1 MRKNW
6 LLIGV
11 ALLVAVL
18 SVAAIA
24 CGDDDGDGDGNG
36 DAVPPATEEPAAPGD
51 GAEDGAEDGAAE
63 DGAPIAVI
71 LSALGGSA
79 VTGSA
84 TLAESE
90 TGTEVVVTI
99 VTGLEEGTHV
109 NHIHEGTCDAIGDI
123 GEPLES
129 LEAGADGSA
138 PATTTM
144 TGAVLL
150 HLLEDGHVVAVHAL
164 DPATIVACG
173 SIGGS

>member
-11 ALLVAVL
+11 TLFVAVL
-18 SVAAIA
+18 SIAAIA
-24 CGDDDGDGDGNG
+24 CDDDDDGDGNG
-36 DAVPPATEEPAAPGD
+36 DAVPPATEEAAAPD
-51 GAEDGAEDGAAE
+51 DGAEDGAAE
-63 DGAPIAVI
+63 DGGPIAVI

-79 VTGSA
+79 VTGTA
-84 TLAESE
+84 TLAESD

-99 VTGLEEGTHV
+99 GSGLDEGTHV

-144 TGAVLL
+144 TAAELE
-150 HLLEDGHVVAVHAL
+150 HLVDEGHVVAVHAL

-173 SIGGS
+173 LIGGS

>member
-36 DAVPPATEEPAAPGD
+36 DAVPPATEEPAAPD
-51 GAEDGAEDGAAE
+51 DGAEDGAAE

-79 VTGSA
+79 VTGTA

-144 TGAVLL
+144 TAAVLQ
-150 HLLEDGHVVAVHAL
+150 HLLDEGHVIAVHAL

>member
-11 ALLVAVL
+11 ALLAAVL
-18 SVAAIA
+18 AVAAIA
-24 CGDDDGDGDGNG
+24 CDDDEDGDGNG
-36 DAVPPATEEPAAPGD
+36 DAVPPATEEGAAPD
-51 GAEDGAEDGAAE
+51 DGAEDGAAE
-63 DGAPIAVI
+63 DGGPITLI

-84 TLAESE
+84 TLAGIDP
-90 TGTEVVVTI
+90 GTAVIVTI
-99 VTGLEEGTHV
+99 DSGLEEGTHV

-138 PATTTM
+138 PAITTM
-144 TGAVLL
+144 TGAELQ
-150 HLLEDGHVVAVHAL
+150 HLLDEDHVIAVHAL

-173 SIGGS
+173 LIGGS

>member
-11 ALLVAVL
+11 ALLVTVL
-18 SVAAIA
+18 AVAAIA
-24 CGDDDGDGDGNG
+24 CDDDDENGDGNG
-36 DAVPPATEEPAAPGD
+36 DTAPPATEDGAAPD
-51 GAEDGAEDGAAE
+51 DGAEDGAAE
-63 DGAPIAVI
+63 DDGLIAVI

-84 TLAESE
+84 TLAESD
-90 TGTEVVVTI
+90 TGTDVVVTI
-99 VTGLEEGTHV
+99 DTGLEEGTHV

-123 GEPLES
+123 GEPLDS

-144 TGAVLL
+144 TGAELQ
-150 HLLEDGHVVAVHAL
+150 HLLDEGHVVAVHAL

-173 SIGGS
+173 LIEGS